1 MRPIRFALYEPVE
14 FVHHFLANKLEFTKV
29 RDSIAIHVPCS
40 SKKMGIADSF
50 MTLASKC
57 AHEVTNTDIPC
68 CGMAG
73 TCGHCAWV
81 QEYNQRAGDRGLRYT
96 ELTASSLQHLDLP
109 KECSDGYS
117 TSRTCEMSLS
127 NHSGINFRGLVYLLD
142 EATSPKQANR
152 LDTDK

>member
-1 MRPIRFALYEPVE
+1 MTRFALYEPVE
-14 FVHHFLANKLEFTKV
+14 FVHHFLANKLEFSKV

-73 TCGHCAWV
+73 AFVLPLKPFALAIHM
-81 QEYNQRAGDRGLRYT
+81 GLPHR
-96 ELTASSLQHLDLP
+96 
-109 KECSDGYS
+109 
-117 TSRTCEMSLS
+117 
-127 NHSGINFRGLVYLLD
+127 
-142 EATSPKQANR
+142 
-152 LDTDK
+152 